1 MRFRTSLLAV
11 LLMLVAL
18 ACSPKSDAA
27 SKPDTATPVA
37 ATAAAP
43 DEGAIRRVI
52 DSMNTR
58 FVAALERGDS
68 LTAVASYADDAV
80 IMMPNEQTWRGL
92 DGAKKGFAGFLTQAS
107 IKNAK
112 VSTDDVMV
120 RGDLAVETGHYEW
133 TIVPKGGKEMKDKG
147 KYLTVWKRQ
156 ADGAWKIV
164 RDINNSDLPAKM

>member
-1 MRFRTSLLAV
+1 MQFRTSLFAV
-11 LLMLVAL
+11 LPMLVAL
-18 ACSPKSDAA
+18 ACSAKNDAA
-27 SKPDTATPVA
+27 SKPDTATPA
-37 ATAAAP
+37 ASAAP
-43 DEGAIRRVI
+43 TDEGAVRRAI
-52 DSMNTR
+52 DSANTR
-58 FVAALERGDS
+58 FIAAIERGDS
-68 LTAVASYADDAV
+68 ATAVASYADDAV
-80 IMMPNEQTWRGL
+80 IMMPNDQTWRGL
-92 DGAKKGFAGFLTQAS
+92 DAARKGFAGFLSQAS

-112 VSTDDVMV
+112 ASTDDVMV